1 MSATGGCCEA
11 EVPAP
16 CAADAV
22 ERWFEP
28 LLAQR
33 LAQAG
38 MGTLGALAQRI
49 NEAGARW
56 WYPVRGM
63 GVTRAARV
71 VQWLQ
76 AQPGALGLRAP
87 AAHPAS
93 AEGRLAPSAE
103 GRLARVAEAAAP
115 RRAGSQSLDWAGQ
128 LGALQ
133 PVEH

>member
-1 MSATGGCCEA
+1 MSAREA
-11 EVPAP
+11 PCHAAEGMADAQAEGALP
-16 CAADAV
+16 CAADRV

-38 MGTLGALAQRI
+38 MGTLGVLARRI
-49 NEAGARW
+49 DDAGARW

-71 VQWLQ
+71 EQWLR
-76 AQPGALGLRAP
+76 AQPGALGLARPRVPAAP
-87 AAHPAS
+87 AAGH
-93 AEGRLAPSAE
+93 
-103 GRLARVAEAAAP
+103 AAAP
-115 RRAGSQSLDWAGQ
+115 VRRVPSEPNDWTRQ
-128 LGALQ
+128 LRALE

>member
-1 MSATGGCCEA
+1 MSALAGFGETEGA
-11 EVPAP
+11 LP

-28 LLAQR
+28 LLARR

-76 AQPGALGLRAP
+76 AQPDALGLRAP

-93 AEGRLAPSAE
+93 AEGRLAR
-103 GRLARVAEAAAP
+103 GAEAAVP
-115 RRAGSQSLDWAGQ
+115 RRAASQSLDWAGQ

>member
-1 MSATGGCCEA
+1 MSATGECCEA

-63 GVTRAARV
+63 GVT
-71 VQWLQ
+71 LQ
-76 AQPGALGLRAP
+76 SIHVG
-87 AAHPAS
+87 
-93 AEGRLAPSAE
+93 
-103 GRLARVAEAAAP
+103 
-115 RRAGSQSLDWAGQ
+115 W
-128 LGALQ
+128 
-133 PVEH
+133 

>member
-1 MSATGGCCEA
+1 MSA
-11 EVPAP
+11 VPRAS
-16 CAADAV
+16 DAV
-22 ERWFEP
+22 ERWFDP
-28 LLAQR
+28 LLAKR

-38 MGTLGALAQRI
+38 MGTLGALTERI

-76 AQPGALGLRAP
+76 AQPGALGLLAADGARGTAP
-87 AAHPAS
+87 GPEH
-93 AEGRLAPSAE
+93 
-103 GRLARVAEAAAP
+103 
-115 RRAGSQSLDWAGQ
+115 AGQ
-128 LGALQ
+128 AGPQPPLPRGSEPAHWVRQLCALQ

>member
-1 MSATGGCCEA
+1 MSAVRECCEA
-11 EVPAP
+11 EGVTPS
-16 CAADAV
+16 AADAV

-87 AAHPAS
+87 AANPAA
-93 AEGRLAPSAE
+93 AEGRP
-103 GRLARVAEAAAP
+103 ARAQAVAL
-115 RRAGSQSLDWAGQ
+115 RRATSQSLDWSGQ

>member
-1 MSATGGCCEA
+1 MSALAGFGETEGA
-11 EVPAP
+11 VP

-28 LLAQR
+28 LLARR

-87 AAHPAS
+87 AVNAVLGES
-93 AEGRLAPSAE
+93 GVGR
-103 GRLARVAEAAAP
+103 GDKAAP
-115 RRAGSQSLDWAGQ
+115 RVAGSQALDWAGQ

>member
-1 MSATGGCCEA
+1 MSAVSEFCEA
-11 EVPAP
+11 EVAPP

-71 VQWLQ
+71 VPWHQ
-76 AQPGALGLRAP
+76 AQPGPLGLRTQ
-87 AAHPAS
+87 AANPDA
-93 AEGRLAPSAE
+93 AEGRH
-103 GRLARVAEAAAP
+103 ARAQAAAP
-115 RRAGSQSLDWAGQ
+115 RRAASQPLDWTGQ